1 MQAVGGKQ
9 GKPHTVKQGQ
19 MDLDQED
26 YYRQTKYIVK
36 YCQELL
42 STQDCTDLRLKDDIQ
57 YSIVDK
63 YDQWMNYTKIAA
75 DCNMHSE
82 YV

>member
-1 MQAVGGKQ
+1 MQTVGGKQ

-19 MDLDQED
+19 MDLDQKD

-42 STQDCTDLRLKDDIQ
+42 ST
-57 YSIVDK
+57 
-63 YDQWMNYTKIAA
+63 
-75 DCNMHSE
+75 
-82 YV
+82 

>member
-19 MDLDQED
+19 LDLDQKD
-26 YYRQTKYIVK
+26 YSGQTKYIVK

-42 STQDCTDLRLKDDIQ
+42 SRTAQT
-57 YSIVDK
+57 
-63 YDQWMNYTKIAA
+63 YD
-75 DCNMHSE
+75 
-82 YV
+82 